1 MKDRNVLPS
10 CPVEVTLQLIGNK
23 WKVLILRDLFEGTK
37 RFSTL
42 KKSVEGIS
50 QKVLTEN
57 LRDLEK
63 NKIVVRKVY
72 SEVPPKVEYSLTK
85 LGKTLK
91 PIIDSMY
98 IWGEKYKNNNLEEL
112 WDYLLFLIFMGHFI
126 TWKKR

>member
-1 MKDRNVLPS
+1 MKDKNVLPS

-72 SEVPPKVEYSLTK
+72 SEVPPKVKYSLTK

-112 WDYLLFLIFMGHFI
+112 
-126 TWKKR
+126 

>member
-1 MKDRNVLPS
+1 MIEKNNLPS

-37 RFSTL
+37 RFSQL
-42 KKSVEGIS
+42 KTSLGNIS

-57 LRDLEK
+57 LRELEK
-63 NKIVVRKVY
+63 NQIINRKVY
-72 SEVPPKVEYSLTK
+72 SEIPPKVEYSLTH

-98 IWGEKYKNNNLEEL
+98 IWREKYKNNDLEVL
-112 WDYLLFLIFMGHFI
+112 WNYLLYLISMVLYTI
-126 TWKKR
+126 

>member
-1 MKDRNVLPS
+1 MIEKNNLPS

-37 RFSTL
+37 RFSQL
-42 KKSVEGIS
+42 KTSLGNIS

-57 LRDLEK
+57 LRELEK
-63 NKIVVRKVY
+63 NQIINRKVY
-72 SEVPPKVEYSLTK
+72 SKIPPKVEYSLTH

-98 IWGEKYKNNNLEEL
+98 IWGEKYKNNDLEVL
-112 WDYLLFLIFMGHFI
+112 
-126 TWKKR
+126 

>member
-1 MKDRNVLPS
+1 MIEKNNLPS

-37 RFSTL
+37 RFSQL
-42 KKSVEGIS
+42 KTSLGNIS

-57 LRDLEK
+57 LRELEK
-63 NKIVVRKVY
+63 NQIINRKVY
-72 SEVPPKVEYSLTK
+72 SEIPPKVEYSLTH

-98 IWGEKYKNNNLEEL
+98 IWGEKYKNNDLEVL
-112 WDYLLFLIFMGHFI
+112 WNYLLYLISMVLYTI
-126 TWKKR
+126 

>member
-1 MKDRNVLPS
+1 MIEKNNLPS

-37 RFSTL
+37 RFSQL
-42 KKSVEGIS
+42 KTSLGNIS

-57 LRDLEK
+57 LSEFEK
-63 NKIVVRKVY
+63 NQIINRKVY
-72 SEVPPKVEYSLTK
+72 SEIPPKVEYSLTH

-98 IWGEKYKNNNLEEL
+98 IWGEKYKNNDLEVL
-112 WDYLLFLIFMGHFI
+112 WNYLLYLISMVLYTI
-126 TWKKR
+126 

>member
-1 MKDRNVLPS
+1 MIEKNNLPS

-37 RFSTL
+37 RFSQL
-42 KKSVEGIS
+42 KTSLGNIS

-57 LRDLEK
+57 LRELEK
-63 NKIVVRKVY
+63 NQIINRKVY
-72 SEVPPKVEYSLTK
+72 SEIPPKVEYSLTH

-98 IWGEKYKNNNLEEL
+98 IWGEKYKNNDLEVL
-112 WDYLLFLIFMGHFI
+112 WNYLLYQIFMVLYTI
-126 TWKKR
+126 

>member
-1 MKDRNVLPS
+1 MIEKNNLPS

-37 RFSTL
+37 RFSQL
-42 KKSVEGIS
+42 KTSLGNIS

-57 LRDLEK
+57 LRELEK
-63 NKIVVRKVY
+63 NQIINRKVY
-72 SEVPPKVEYSLTK
+72 SEIPPKVEYSLTH

-98 IWGEKYKNNNLEEL
+98 IWWEKYKNNDLEVL
-112 WDYLLFLIFMGHFI
+112 WNYLLYLISMVLYTI
-126 TWKKR
+126 

>member
-1 MKDRNVLPS
+1 MIEKNNLPS

-37 RFSTL
+37 RFSQL
-42 KKSVEGIS
+42 KTSLGNIS

-57 LRDLEK
+57 LRELEK
-63 NKIVVRKVY
+63 NQIINRKVY
-72 SEVPPKVEYSLTK
+72 SEIPPKVEYSLTH

-98 IWGEKYKNNNLEEL
+98 IWGEKYKNNDLEVL
-112 WDYLLFLIFMGHFI
+112 WNYLLYLISI
-126 TWKKR
+126 VLYTI